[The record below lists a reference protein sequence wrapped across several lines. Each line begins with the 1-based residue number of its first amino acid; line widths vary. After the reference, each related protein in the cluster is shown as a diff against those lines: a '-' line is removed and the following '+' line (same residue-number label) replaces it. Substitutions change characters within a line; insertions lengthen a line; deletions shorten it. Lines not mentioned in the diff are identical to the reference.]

1 MIHRPPLTAILWD
14 FDGTLVDTRA
24 RNMNVNRRII
34 EEVTGRPWSDFEVMC
49 SQEVYDQAQRVSV
62 NWREFYR
69 THFGLDDRA
78 TTSAGAR
85 WTPYQL
91 EDPTPTPPLSGIPET
106 LGAFDGLP
114 LGVVSQNCSANIAA
128 TLSLHGIR
136 ESFRCIVGYE
146 EVAEF
151 QQKPAPDGLL
161 LAMDT
166 LNSFAPG
173 TVIYVGD
180 HETDLK
186 TVENTNHVLRE
197 RGMPVQVM
205 CVAALYGVDG
215 GPEAWMNRADFRAAE
230 PDDVVTI
237 ARQIDLV

>member
-1 MIHRPPLTAILWD
+1 MTTHPPLTAIFWD
-14 FDGTLVDTRA
+14 FDGTLVDTRS
-24 RNMNVNRRII
+24 RNMSVNRRII
-34 EEVTGRPWSDFEVMC
+34 DEVTDRPWSDFDVMR
-49 SQEVYDQAQRVSV
+49 SQEVYDRAQRTAV

-69 THFGLDDRA
+69 THFGLDDEA
-78 TTSAGAR
+78 ITNAGAR

-91 EDPTPTPPLSGIPET
+91 EDGTPTPPLSGIPEA

-136 ESFRCIVGYE
+136 EHFTCIVGYS
-146 EVAEF
+146 EVADL

-161 LAMDT
+161 LAIDT
-166 LNSFAPG
+166 LTSFAPG
-173 TVIYVGD
+173 TVLYVGD

-186 TVENTNHVLRE
+186 TVENTNRVLVE
-197 RGMPVQVM
+197 RGSPVHLV
-205 CVAALYGVDG
+205 CVAALYGVEG
-215 GPEAWMNRADFRAAE
+215 GREAWMERADYRAAV

-237 ARQIDLV
+237 AGQIDRV